1 MGLLQVECLLEEKA
15 YNYFN
20 LFMGEVVVG
29 RPALAH
35 PHTQRWVCAWD
46 RFPIAHATDR
56 GPCQPPSHP
65 GVAHPPGMTR
75 PGGRGP
81 SPETVLGVGMCK
93 GGKVPLASGMARGGI
108 KHPTHLG
115 ASHPRCDPRG

>member
-1 MGLLQVECLLEEKA
+1 MGLLQVECLLGEKA

-46 RFPIAHATDR
+46 RFPMHM
-56 GPCQPPSHP
+56 QP
-65 GVAHPPGMTR
+65 T
-75 PGGRGP
+75 GG
-81 SPETVLGVGMCK
+81 
-93 GGKVPLASGMARGGI
+93 LANP
-108 KHPTHLG
+108 HPTPGL
-115 ASHPRCDPRG
+115 PTPRG